1 MALGD
6 RKLAHAD
13 EAVHFAG
20 ILIAEQGRRLAQA
33 HRQIA
38 VAAAAVQIDLILER
52 AGHRAQGEEFLR
64 LILRVTHDEHAVKVM
79 IPVAGDLIELA
90 LGHERSLGEQIAV
103 RLLDVLD
110 PALQQLD
117 DARALRQE
125 NGQALADAGDG
136 GKVFQVA
143 AELVVVALEGFGLL
157 GEVLVELF
165 LLREGDGVDALEH
178 LALGVAAPVGAAALR
193 QLDSVALDAAGGGEV
208 RAGAEVGELALGVE
222 GDVRVGGQVVDE
234 LDLVRLVLF
243 LHVFD
248 SFLARQLKALEL
260 QLFLADLAHFGL
272 DGIEMLLGKVE
283 RGVKVVVEA
292 VVDRR
297 ADGELDLRIQA
308 LDGLRHHVGTG
319 VPVRLAILRVFEC
332 EFIVFGHNICLLI

>member
-1 MALGD
+1 M
-6 RKLAHAD
+6 
-13 EAVHFAG
+13 
-20 ILIAEQGRRLAQA
+20 
-33 HRQIA
+33 
-38 VAAAAVQIDLILER
+38 
-52 AGHRAQGEEFLR
+52 
-64 LILRVTHDEHAVKVM
+64 
-79 IPVAGDLIELA
+79 
-90 LGHERSLGEQIAV
+90 
-103 RLLDVLD
+103 
-110 PALQQLD
+110 
-117 DARALRQE
+117 
-125 NGQALADAGDG
+125 
-136 GKVFQVA
+136 
-143 AELVVVALEGFGLL
+143 
-157 GEVLVELF
+157 
-165 LLREGDGVDALEH
+165 
-178 LALGVAAPVGAAALR
+178 
-193 QLDSVALDAAGGGEV
+193 

-297 ADGELDLRIQA
+297 ADGELDFGPQA

>member
-1 MALGD
+1 MHLG
-6 RKLAHAD
+6 
-13 EAVHFAG
+13 G
-20 ILIAEQGRRLAQA
+20 SLIAEQRRRFAEA

-52 AGHRAQGEEFLR
+52 AGHRTQGEAFLR
-64 LILRVTHDEHAVKVM
+64 LILRVAHDEHAVKVM
-79 IPVAGDLIELA
+79 IPVAGDLVELA

-125 NGQALADAGDG
+125 NGQALADAVDG
-136 GKVFQVA
+136 GEVFQVA

-193 QLDSVALDAAGGGEV
+193 
-208 RAGAEVGELALGVE
+208 
-222 GDVRVGGQVVDE
+222 
-234 LDLVRLVLF
+234 
-243 LHVFD
+243 
-248 SFLARQLKALEL
+248 
-260 QLFLADLAHFGL
+260 
-272 DGIEMLLGKVE
+272 
-283 RGVKVVVEA
+283 
-292 VVDRR
+292 
-297 ADGELDLRIQA
+297 
-308 LDGLRHHVGTG
+308 
-319 VPVRLAILRVFEC
+319 
-332 EFIVFGHNICLLI
+332 